1 MVSHHDQSRYKYTAV
16 TEGKEM
22 HACVGEE
29 HVAAAVDV

>member
-1 MVSHHDQSRYKYTAV
+1 MVSHHAAV

-22 HACVGEE
+22 HTCVGEE